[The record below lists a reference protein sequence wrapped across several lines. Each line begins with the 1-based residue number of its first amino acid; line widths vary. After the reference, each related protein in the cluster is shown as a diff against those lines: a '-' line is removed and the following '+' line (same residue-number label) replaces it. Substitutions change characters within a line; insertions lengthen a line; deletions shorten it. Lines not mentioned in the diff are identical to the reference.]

1 MWELF
6 VIFFKLG
13 IFTIGG
19 GIAMVPILR
28 KKMVEEL
35 KWFDDDE
42 MVDIIAVCQGLPGVL
57 AVNMA
62 TFVGYKKKK
71 LQGAFVATLGVI
83 IPSFVI
89 ILVIARFLSEF
100 EGNVCI
106 QGALGGLKAA
116 AAALVLLAVW
126 QVGRTA
132 VSDGFS
138 AICAAGAFVLIVF
151 CKISVVYVIIFFLAI
166 GVAKEFLFP
175 GEPAID
181 PESMTAAAG
190 SEEVKEK
197 EKANERG
204 GDEK

>member
-42 MVDIIAVCQGLPGVL
+42 MVDIIAICQGLPGVL

-71 LQGAFVATLGVI
+71 LPGAFVATLGVI

-100 EGNVCI
+100 EENVYS

-132 VSDGFS
+132 VSDWFS
-138 AICAAGAFVLIVF
+138 AVCAAGAFVLIVF
-151 CKISVVYVIIFFLAI
+151 CKISVVYVIILFLAI

-175 GEPAID
+175 GRPAID
-181 PESMTAAAG
+181 PDAMTKAKVPGG
-190 SEEVKEK
+190 SKNKEK
-197 EKANERG
+197 G